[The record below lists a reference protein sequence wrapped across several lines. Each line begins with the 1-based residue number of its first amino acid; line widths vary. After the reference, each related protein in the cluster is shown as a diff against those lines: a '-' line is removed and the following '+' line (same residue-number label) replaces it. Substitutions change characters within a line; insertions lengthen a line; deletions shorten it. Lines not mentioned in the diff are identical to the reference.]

1 MILEQRHYAAHV
13 TTHLNLR
20 VWAVNRKPSAGT
32 DYTTN
37 QVE

>member
-13 TTHLNLR
+13 TTDLNLR
-20 VWAVNRKPSAGT
+20 VWAVSSKPSAGT

-37 QVE
+37 RVE